1 MECAAITK
9 RRDGR
14 LLCGDLMLMKAT
26 TADRYREILVKLY
39 HDALADELIEDVKS
53 GKRKVLQVRNALS
66 AFLEGKEGLEHHE
79 EIPGTKE
86 RAERVLEEIKDIKTG
101 RVRGGKKTLRI
112 ADLLTIIKAGDIEA
126 LEKYLDPTINRST
139 LRTRKEQFVA
149 NSDACL
155 EAAKENKDEES
166 RNAMI
171 KWLEKLDWEF
181 KEGTKEYK
189 LTGKPSPQKIVEYY
203 TLVFSNKS
211 NLSST
216 NRSKMIPKVGVANIF
231 GSKKNVLYPA
241 LQHIIE
247 ESNFTLDDELINI
260 FRKQKTKLSISKKK
274 AITNLMGNTPMPKGH
289 GIKNLEG
296 LSEDASGLEQKE
308 VLNLIESD
316 EKYGEAFNS
325 YVKYLQLGLSN
336 YTRSISKEDYDA
348 LNLHEDDGVAKEY
361 GFDDYE
367 DWIEWLGQEGRVTA
381 WGAMVEKDNRMVV
394 SIKRPADV
402 KLLSR
407 MFSDKDEDV
416 KGSISVAAST
426 KVKSSLNDNKFHS
439 NHVLVEDIIE
449 MLSNLAEVFEATD
462 FDDLVGELLEE
473 TDETKVNELV
483 EECVDTL
490 EKGDYQ
496 RIRVAFLNAT
506 IQRME
511 EIASKSILL
520 AEDEDENIKGQVEPL
535 NILRELGLLQAV
547 KA

>member
-1 MECAAITK
+1 
-9 RRDGR
+9 
-14 LLCGDLMLMKAT
+14 MLMKAT

-149 NSDACL
+149 NSGACL

-274 AITNLMGNTPMPKGH
+274 AITNLIGNAPMPKGH

-296 LSEDASGLEQKE
+296 LSEDASGLGQEE
-308 VLNLIESD
+308 VLNLVESD
-316 EKYGEAFNS
+316 DKYGEAFNS
-325 YVKYLQLGLSN
+325 YVKYLQLDLSN

-348 LNLHEDDGVAKEY
+348 LNLHEDDSVAKEY

-394 SIKRPADV
+394 SIKRPVDV

-416 KGSISVAAST
+416 KGSISAAAST

-439 NHVLVEDIIE
+439 NHVLVEDVIE
-449 MLSNLAEVFEATD
+449 MLAHLSDVFDVTD
-462 FDDLVGELLEE
+462 FYLSIMKLLREK
-473 TDETKVNELV
+473 DETKVIELV

-520 AEDEDENIKGQVEPL
+520 AEDEDENIEGQMEPL

-547 KA
+547 NV

>member
-325 YVKYLQLGLSN
+325 YVKYLQLSLSN

-426 KVKSSLNDNKFHS
+426 KVKSSLNDEKFHS
-439 NHVLVEDIIE
+439 HHVLVEDVIE
-449 MLSNLAEVFEATD
+449 MLAHLSDVFDVTD
-462 FDDLVGELLEE
+462 FYLSIMKLLREK
-473 TDETKVNELV
+473 DETKVIELV

>member
-1 MECAAITK
+1 
-9 RRDGR
+9 
-14 LLCGDLMLMKAT
+14 MKARNAKDIHMGIIT
-26 TADRYREILVKLY
+26 FLYTDRGTQG
-39 HDALADELIEDVKS
+39 LIDKVKS
-53 GKRKVLQVRNALS
+53 GDQKVLQVRAALNKYLDGNKYNLLDVVS
-66 AFLEGKEGLEHHE
+66 ASETHE
-79 EIPGTKE
+79 EVTPELVRE
-86 RAERVLEEIKDIKTG
+86 RAQNVLEAIKDVKSG
-101 RVRGGKKTLRI
+101 RHDTSGPKKDTEELLAHVREGN
-112 ADLLTIIKAGDIEA
+112 IEA
-126 LEKYLDPTINRST
+126 LEKYLDSSINPDT
-139 LRTRKEQFVA
+139 LRWRKKQLVDDKDSF
-149 NSDACL
+149 L

-211 NLSST
+211 NLTSA
-216 NRSKMIPKVGVANIF
+216 NRSKMIPKVGAANIF

-325 YVKYLQLGLSN
+325 YVKYLQLSLSN

-535 NILRELGLLQAV
+535 NILRELVLLQAV

>member
-1 MECAAITK
+1 
-9 RRDGR
+9 
-14 LLCGDLMLMKAT
+14 MLMKAT

-53 GKRKVLQVRNALS
+53 GKRKVLQVRNALN

-86 RAERVLEEIKDIKTG
+86 RAERVLEEIKGVKSDKGKEGGFAPKIEELIAKFKAGNYDPLFDYINETKSKHIKTK
-101 RVRGGKKTLRI
+101 RKKILIKFKDELLSIAKKIQDDELR
-112 ADLLTIIKAGDIEA
+112 ASTIK
-126 LEKYLDPTINRST
+126 R
-139 LRTRKEQFVA
+139 
-149 NSDACL
+149 L
-155 EAAKENKDEES
+155 EA
-166 RNAMI
+166 I
-171 KWLEKLDWEF
+171 DWEF

-211 NLSST
+211 NLSRA

-231 GSKKNVLYPA
+231 GAKQNFLYPA

-247 ESNFTLDDELINI
+247 ENNFTLDDELINI

-274 AITNLMGNTPMPKGH
+274 AITNLIGNTPMPKGH

-296 LSEDASGLEQKE
+296 LSEDASGLGQEE
-308 VLNLIESD
+308 VLNLVESD
-316 EKYGEAFNS
+316 DKYGEAFNS
-325 YVKYLQLGLSN
+325 YVKYLQLDLSN

-348 LNLHEDDGVAKEY
+348 LNLHEDDSVAKEY

-394 SIKRPADV
+394 SIKRPVDV

-416 KGSISVAAST
+416 KGSISAAAST

-473 TDETKVNELV
+473 TDETRVIELV

-506 IQRME
+506 IQRMG

-520 AEDEDENIKGQVEPL
+520 AEDEDENIKGQMEPL

-547 KA
+547 NV

>member
-1 MECAAITK
+1 
-9 RRDGR
+9 
-14 LLCGDLMLMKAT
+14 MLMKARNAKDIHMGIIT
-26 TADRYREILVKLY
+26 FLYTDRGTQG
-39 HDALADELIEDVKS
+39 LIDKVKS
-53 GKRKVLQVRNALS
+53 GDQKVLQVRAALNKYLDGNKYNLLDVVS
-66 AFLEGKEGLEHHE
+66 ASETHE
-79 EIPGTKE
+79 EVTPELVRE
-86 RAERVLEEIKDIKTG
+86 RAQNVLEAIKDVKSG
-101 RVRGGKKTLRI
+101 RHDTSGPKKDTEELLAHVREGN
-112 ADLLTIIKAGDIEA
+112 IEA
-126 LEKYLDPTINRST
+126 LEKYLDSSINPDT
-139 LRTRKEQFVA
+139 LRWRKKQLVDDKDSF
-149 NSDACL
+149 L

-211 NLSST
+211 NLTSA
-216 NRSKMIPKVGVANIF
+216 NRSKMIPKVGAANIF

-274 AITNLMGNTPMPKGH
+274 AITNLIGNTPMPKGH

-336 YTRSISKEDYDA
+336 YTRSIPKEDYDI
-348 LNLHEDDGVAKEY
+348 LESELENKDDVAREY
-361 GFDDYE
+361 GFDNYQ
-367 DWIEWLGQEGRVTA
+367 DWDNWMDGKEGRNA
-381 WGAMVEKDNRMVV
+381 ALDAMVEKDNRMVV

-407 MFSDKDEDV
+407 MFSDKDVDV
-416 KGSISVAAST
+416 KGSISEAAST

-473 TDETKVNELV
+473 TDETKVIELV

>member
-1 MECAAITK
+1 
-9 RRDGR
+9 
-14 LLCGDLMLMKAT
+14 
-26 TADRYREILVKLY
+26 
-39 HDALADELIEDVKS
+39 
-53 GKRKVLQVRNALS
+53 
-66 AFLEGKEGLEHHE
+66 
-79 EIPGTKE
+79 
-86 RAERVLEEIKDIKTG
+86 
-101 RVRGGKKTLRI
+101 
-112 ADLLTIIKAGDIEA
+112 
-126 LEKYLDPTINRST
+126 
-139 LRTRKEQFVA
+139 
-149 NSDACL
+149 
-155 EAAKENKDEES
+155 
-166 RNAMI
+166 MI

-211 NLSST
+211 NLTSA
-216 NRSKMIPKVGVANIF
+216 NRSKMIPKVGAANIF

-274 AITNLMGNTPMPKGH
+274 AITNLIGNTPMPKGH

-325 YVKYLQLGLSN
+325 YVKYLQLSLSN

-416 KGSISVAAST
+416 KGSISEAAST
-426 KVKSSLNDNKFHS
+426 KVKSSLNDEKFHS
-439 NHVLVEDIIE
+439 HHVLVEDVIE
-449 MLSNLAEVFEATD
+449 MLAHLSDVFDVTD
-462 FDDLVGELLEE
+462 FYLSIMKLLREK
-473 TDETKVNELV
+473 DETKVIELV

-520 AEDEDENIKGQVEPL
+520 AEDEDENIEGQMEPL

>member
-325 YVKYLQLGLSN
+325 YVKYLQLSLSN

-520 AEDEDENIKGQVEPL
+520 AEDEDENIEGQMEPL

>member
-39 HDALADELIEDVKS
+39 HDTLADELIEDVKS

-149 NSDACL
+149 NSSACL

-274 AITNLMGNTPMPKGH
+274 AITNLIGNTPMPKGH

-325 YVKYLQLGLSN
+325 YVKYLQLSLSN

-367 DWIEWLGQEGRVTA
+367 DWIEWLGHEGRVTA

-426 KVKSSLNDNKFHS
+426 KVKSSLNDEKFHS
-439 NHVLVEDIIE
+439 HHVLVEDVIE
-449 MLSNLAEVFEATD
+449 MLAHLSDVFDVTD
-462 FDDLVGELLEE
+462 FYLYLAPLDG
-473 TDETKVNELV
+473 
-483 EECVDTL
+483 
-490 EKGDYQ
+490 G
-496 RIRVAFLNAT
+496 
-506 IQRME
+506 
-511 EIASKSILL
+511 IL
-520 AEDEDENIKGQVEPL
+520 
-535 NILRELGLLQAV
+535 
-547 KA
+547 

>member
-1 MECAAITK
+1 
-9 RRDGR
+9 
-14 LLCGDLMLMKAT
+14 MKARNAKDIHMGIIT
-26 TADRYREILVKLY
+26 FLYTDRGTQG
-39 HDALADELIEDVKS
+39 LIDKVKS
-53 GKRKVLQVRNALS
+53 GDQKVLQVRAALNKYLDGNKYNLLDVVS
-66 AFLEGKEGLEHHE
+66 ASETHE
-79 EIPGTKE
+79 EVTPELVRE
-86 RAERVLEEIKDIKTG
+86 RAQNVLEAIKDVKSG
-101 RVRGGKKTLRI
+101 RHDTSGPKKDTEELLAHVREGN
-112 ADLLTIIKAGDIEA
+112 IEA
-126 LEKYLDPTINRST
+126 LEKYLDSSINPDT
-139 LRTRKEQFVA
+139 LRWRKKQLVDDKDSF
-149 NSDACL
+149 L

-211 NLSST
+211 NLTSA
-216 NRSKMIPKVGVANIF
+216 NRSKMIPKVGAANIF

-274 AITNLMGNTPMPKGH
+274 AITNLIGNTPMPKGH

-336 YTRSISKEDYDA
+336 YTRSIPKEDYDI
-348 LNLHEDDGVAKEY
+348 LESELENKDDVAREY
-361 GFDDYE
+361 GFDNYQ
-367 DWIEWLGQEGRVTA
+367 DWDNWMDGKEGRNA
-381 WGAMVEKDNRMVV
+381 ALDAMVEKDNRMVV

-426 KVKSSLNDNKFHS
+426 KVKSSLNDEKFHS
-439 NHVLVEDIIE
+439 HHVLVEDVIE
-449 MLSNLAEVFEATD
+449 MLAHLSDVFDVTD
-462 FDDLVGELLEE
+462 FYLSIMKLLREK
-473 TDETKVNELV
+473 DETKVIELV

-520 AEDEDENIKGQVEPL
+520 AEDEDENIEGQMEPL

>member
-1 MECAAITK
+1 M
-9 RRDGR
+9 
-14 LLCGDLMLMKAT
+14 
-26 TADRYREILVKLY
+26 
-39 HDALADELIEDVKS
+39 
-53 GKRKVLQVRNALS
+53 
-66 AFLEGKEGLEHHE
+66 
-79 EIPGTKE
+79 
-86 RAERVLEEIKDIKTG
+86 
-101 RVRGGKKTLRI
+101 
-112 ADLLTIIKAGDIEA
+112 
-126 LEKYLDPTINRST
+126 
-139 LRTRKEQFVA
+139 
-149 NSDACL
+149 
-155 EAAKENKDEES
+155 
-166 RNAMI
+166 
-171 KWLEKLDWEF
+171 
-181 KEGTKEYK
+181 
-189 LTGKPSPQKIVEYY
+189 
-203 TLVFSNKS
+203 
-211 NLSST
+211 
-216 NRSKMIPKVGVANIF
+216 
-231 GSKKNVLYPA
+231 
-241 LQHIIE
+241 
-247 ESNFTLDDELINI
+247 
-260 FRKQKTKLSISKKK
+260 
-274 AITNLMGNTPMPKGH
+274 
-289 GIKNLEG
+289 
-296 LSEDASGLEQKE
+296 
-308 VLNLIESD
+308 LNLIESD

-325 YVKYLQLGLSN
+325 YVKYLQLSLSN

>member
-274 AITNLMGNTPMPKGH
+274 AITNLIGNTPMPKGH

-325 YVKYLQLGLSN
+325 YVKYLQLSLSN

-416 KGSISVAAST
+416 KGSISEAAST
-426 KVKSSLNDNKFHS
+426 KVKSSLNDEKFHS
-439 NHVLVEDIIE
+439 HHVLVEDVIE
-449 MLSNLAEVFEATD
+449 MLAHLSDVFDVTD
-462 FDDLVGELLEE
+462 FYLSIMKLLREK
-473 TDETKVNELV
+473 DETKVIELV